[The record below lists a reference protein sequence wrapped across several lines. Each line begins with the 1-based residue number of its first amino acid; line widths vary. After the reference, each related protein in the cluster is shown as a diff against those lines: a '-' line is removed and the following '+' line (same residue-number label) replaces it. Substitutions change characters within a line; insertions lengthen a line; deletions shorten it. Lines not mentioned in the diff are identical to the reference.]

1 MTEPSGSSRKK
12 KKTYTERRVCDE
24 LGINQLELYLVS
36 SKFKLGT
43 FDSLTHLL
51 TFTEKEVDEIAARLG
66 IVRRRRAE
74 LTDAQRNSA
83 PEPTGE

>member
-1 MTEPSGSSRKK
+1 MTEPSGSSRKTK
-12 KKTYTERRVCDE
+12 IYTERRVCEE

-36 SKFKLGT
+36 SKHKLGT

-51 TFTEKEVDEIAARLG
+51 TFSEKEVDEIAARLG
-66 IVRRRRAE
+66 IIRRPRAE
-74 LTDAQRNSA
+74 MTDAQRNSA